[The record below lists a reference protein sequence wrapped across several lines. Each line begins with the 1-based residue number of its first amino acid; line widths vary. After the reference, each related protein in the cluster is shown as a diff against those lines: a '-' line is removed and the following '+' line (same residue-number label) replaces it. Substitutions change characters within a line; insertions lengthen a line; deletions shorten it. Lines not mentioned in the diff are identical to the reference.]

1 MSDCLA
7 LTMIGQ
13 NDSQIKV
20 VTNDNLKK
28 GMIYMAMGDEVTS
41 ATLNVGM
48 HFATKTIDVIAKLI
62 TSLAHI
68 VQDSHRASLARQ
80 NSRQNVTSKDISLG
94 GGEVELTEL
103 IKNAKKNRDTVIPIK
118 DGLTE
123 NDRKFVLSKAK
134 QYNLPVAFEKKEG
147 LYYPIISGQ
156 DKEMYKHICTDLIR
170 NKLADNA
177 ETKAYS
183 NFGLQDWEV
192 PFTNEIFNK
201 YNVSAQFGK
210 TADGQSFCLYN
221 NADEAIVKIARN
233 EFKRMHEEVKTISID
248 DDADYIALTDKNG
261 HKVSV
266 VKSDLPT
273 YDELTELIQTKFNYD
288 ETKAKLL
295 AARLGES
302 LSDEDKTEFFNE
314 DIRSKFSSIK
324 TECVLEGESVLAK
337 PYNCY
342 RVKPKTDDI
351 PRIIF
356 VDDKNNFVTLQ
367 PERMNNERM
376 KALIG
381 QELGIK
387 DERIANALVDKA
399 RAVSHYYNSVENSEN
414 KNYSYDIEKNGN
426 YSYKGIVKANVSETV
441 HIPYKVDNRIERNGK
456 DTFTVSADFHRYSDE
471 NSIEKSLP
479 LTLSLTDKAT
489 AVEELKSLYTK
500 QGIGEYTAAQMAK
513 ECIKRAENQSAD
525 NVVQL
530 ESIKAEKF
538 FDSDISSIKSA
549 ELELAMGDKKKIVSL
564 ADAATAKNDIME
576 TFGVSDEE
584 AEAVIETG
592 TREMSDKQRS
602 KLQEFGYD
610 VDKLDVYDAD
620 YLLDNISKNHWQV
633 PAEISPEVYVP
644 KAESVEVPEIE
655 LPELPELPEIS
666 RGGM

>member
-1 MSDCLA
+1 
-7 LTMIGQ
+7 
-13 NDSQIKV
+13 
-20 VTNDNLKK
+20 
-28 GMIYMAMGDEVTS
+28 MAMGDEVTS

-48 HFATKTIDVIAKLI
+48 HFATKTIDVIAKLL

-68 VQDSHRASLARQ
+68 AQDSHRASLARQ
-80 NSRQNVTSKDISLG
+80 NSKQNVTSKDISLG
-94 GGEVELTEL
+94 GGEVKLTEL

-156 DKEMYKHICTDLIR
+156 DKGMYKHICTDLIR
-170 NKLADNA
+170 NKLAANA
-177 ETKAYS
+177 ETKTYS

-192 PFTNEIFNK
+192 PFTNEYFNK
-201 YNVSAQFGK
+201 YNISAQFGK

-221 NADEAIVKIARN
+221 NSDEAIVKIARN
-233 EFKRMHEEVKTISID
+233 EFKRTHEEIKKISID
-248 DDADYIALTDKNG
+248 DDADYITLTDKNG

-273 YDELTELIQTKFNYD
+273 YDELTELIQTKFNFD
-288 ETKAKLL
+288 ETKSKLL
-295 AARLGES
+295 AARLGENY
-302 LSDEDKTEFFNE
+302 LTDEDKKNFFSE
-314 DIRSKFSSIK
+314 DIRNKFASIK

-367 PERMNNERM
+367 PERMNNKRM
-376 KALIG
+376 KSLIG

-399 RAVSHYYNSVENSEN
+399 RAVELYYNSIENSEN

-426 YSYKGIVKANVSETV
+426 YSSKSVVNVDVSESSHT
-441 HIPYKVDNRIERNGK
+441 PYKIDNRIDRISK
-456 DTFTVSADFHRYSDE
+456 DTFTVATVFHRYSDE
-471 NSIEKSLP
+471 NSITKSTP
-479 LTLSLTDKAT
+479 LTLSLTDKASS
-489 AVEELKSLYTK
+489 VEELKSIYMK
-500 QGIGEYTAAQMAK
+500 QGIGEHTAALMAK

-530 ESIKAEKF
+530 ESIRAENF

-549 ELELAMGDKKKIVSL
+549 ELELAMGDKSKIVSL
-564 ADAATAKNDIME
+564 ADAAAAKNDIME
-576 TFGVSDEE
+576 TFGVDEE
-584 AEAVIETG
+584 SAEAVIETG

-602 KLQEFGYD
+602 KLLEFGYD
-610 VDKLDVYDAD
+610 VNKLDVYDAD
-620 YLLDNISKNHWQV
+620 YLLDKISGSGWQV
-633 PAEISPEVYVP
+633 PAEIRPEVYVP
-644 KAESVEVPEIE
+644 KAESVKVPDIE

>member
-1 MSDCLA
+1 
-7 LTMIGQ
+7 MIGQ

-28 GMIYMAMGDEVTS
+28 GMMYMAMGDEVTS

-48 HFATKTIDVIAKLI
+48 HFANHSIDVIAKLL
-62 TSLAHI
+62 TSIAHI
-68 VQDSHRASLARQ
+68 AQDVNRARLARQ
-80 NSRQNVTSKDISLG
+80 NSNQNVTSKDISLG
-94 GGEVELTEL
+94 GGEVKLTEL

-156 DKEMYKHICTDLIR
+156 DKGMYKHICTDLIR
-170 NKLADNA
+170 NKLATNA

-192 PFTNEIFNK
+192 PFTNEYFNK
-201 YNVSAQFGK
+201 YNISAQFGK

-221 NADEAIVKIARN
+221 NSDEAIVKIARN
-233 EFKRMHEEVKTISID
+233 EFKKTHEEIKKISID
-248 DDADYIALTDKNG
+248 DDADYITLTDKNG

-273 YDELTELIQTKFNYD
+273 YDELTELIQTKFNFD
-288 ETKAKLL
+288 ETKSKLL
-295 AARLGES
+295 AARLGENY
-302 LSDEDKTEFFNE
+302 LTDEDKKNFFSE
-314 DIRSKFSSIK
+314 DIRNKFASIK
-324 TECVLEGESVLAK
+324 TECVLEGESILAK

-356 VDDKNNFVTLQ
+356 MDDKNNFVTLQ

-376 KALIG
+376 KSLIG

-399 RAVSHYYNSVENSEN
+399 RAVSHYYNSLENSEN

-426 YSYKGIVKANVSETV
+426 YFSKSIVNVDVSESSHT
-441 HIPYKVDNRIERNGK
+441 PYKIDNKIDRIDK
-456 DTFTVSADFHRYSDE
+456 DTFTVATVFHRYSDE
-471 NSIEKSLP
+471 NSITKSTP

-489 AVEELKSLYTK
+489 SVEELKSIYMK
-500 QGIGEYTAAQMAK
+500 QGVGEHTASQMAK

-538 FDSDISSIKSA
+538 FDSDVSSIKSA

-564 ADAATAKNDIME
+564 ADAAAAKNDIMD
-576 TFGVSDEE
+576 TFGVDEE
-584 AEAVIETG
+584 SAEAVIETG

-633 PAEISPEVYVP
+633 PAEISPEVYIP
-644 KAESVEVPEIE
+644 KAESIEVPDIE

>member
-1 MSDCLA
+1 
-7 LTMIGQ
+7 
-13 NDSQIKV
+13 
-20 VTNDNLKK
+20 
-28 GMIYMAMGDEVTS
+28 MAMGDEVTS
-41 ATLNVGM
+41 ATLNVGT
-48 HFATKTIDVIAKLI
+48 HLATKSIDVIAKLL

-68 VQDSHRASLARQ
+68 AQDANRANLAKQ
-80 NSRQNVTSKDISLG
+80 NSKQNVTSKDISLG
-94 GGEVELTEL
+94 GGEVKLTEL
-103 IKNAKKNRDTVIPIK
+103 IKNAKKNRDTVIPIN

-123 NDRKFVLSKAK
+123 NDKKFVLSKAK

-156 DKEMYKHICTDLIR
+156 DKGMYKHICTDLIR
-170 NKLADNA
+170 NKLATNA

-192 PFTNEIFNK
+192 PFTNEYFNK
-201 YNVSAQFGK
+201 YNISAQFGK

-233 EFKRMHEEVKTISID
+233 EFKRTHEEIKAIDISD
-248 DDADYIALTDKNG
+248 DEEYFTLTDKNG

-273 YDELTELIQTKFNYD
+273 YDKLTELIQTKFNYD

-295 AARLGES
+295 AARFGENH
-302 LSDEDKTEFFNE
+302 LTDEDKKNFFSE

-324 TECVLEGESVLAK
+324 TEFVLEGESVLAK

-356 VDDKNNFVTLQ
+356 MDDKNNFVTLQ

-376 KALIG
+376 KSLIG

-399 RAVSHYYNSVENSEN
+399 RAVSHYYNSIENSEN
-414 KNYSYDIEKNGN
+414 KNYSYDIDKNGN
-426 YSYKGIVKANVSETV
+426 YSSKGIVKVNVSESA
-441 HIPYKVDNRIERNGK
+441 HSPYKVDNRIDRISK
-456 DTFTVSADFHRYSDE
+456 DTFTVTSDFHRYSDE
-471 NSIEKSLP
+471 NSITKSTP
-479 LTLSLTDKAT
+479 LTLSLSDKAMS
-489 AVEELKSLYTK
+489 VEELKSLYMK
-500 QGIGEYTAAQMAK
+500 QGVGEHTAAQMAK
-513 ECIKRAENQSAD
+513 ECIKRAESQSAD
-525 NVVQL
+525 KVVQL

-538 FDSDISSIKSA
+538 FDSDVSSIKSA

-564 ADAATAKNDIME
+564 ADAAAAKNDIME
-576 TFGVSDEE
+576 TIGVDEE
-584 AEAVIETG
+584 SAEAVIETG

-644 KAESVEVPEIE
+644 KAESVEVPDIE
-655 LPELPELPEIS
+655 LHEMPELPEIS